1 MFGRI
6 PWPSEAGAA
15 ILLRQDKDLTVPWPL
30 PCTPAQR
37 RCGRDCGRVRQGT
50 LQCRCGWQS
59 RLGL

>member
-6 PWPSEAGAA
+6 HWPSEAGAA

-37 RCGRDCGRVRQGT
+37 RCR
-50 LQCRCGWQS
+50 S
-59 RLGL
+59 RLRANASRNFTMPLRLTVPTGA